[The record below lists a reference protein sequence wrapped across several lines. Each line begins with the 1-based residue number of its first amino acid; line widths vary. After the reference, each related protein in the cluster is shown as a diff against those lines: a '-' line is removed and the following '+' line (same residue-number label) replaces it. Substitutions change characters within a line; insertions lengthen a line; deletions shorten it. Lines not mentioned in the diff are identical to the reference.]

1 MSDSEVEAEDDPWD
15 DSKLK
20 IAYDKAMRLANA
32 VDVAQRVAMSTNSQ
46 IKQDRKIK
54 QEKQKKHWSPK
65 MPCRAVYE
73 GDGLEYEAVVQKII
87 DDTLCLVR
95 FIGYNNSEVVPISG
109 LSPSLGKE
117 KQDLQIAQANYEN
130 EDSGILTG
138 SREKMNSDSDNREPS
153 PAMTVSEPSCDR
165 RKKLPK
171 KKKTDKFTNG
181 FKFPDVPMPHIP
193 MLSQLGLNGDM
204 PVPPPPPLAFPASRI
219 DTEEQAMSS
228 MLLSWYMSGYYA
240 GLYQGLKRSKEVRN
254 KSSR

>member
-1 MSDSEVEAEDDPWD
+1 MSKSEVLYVKGNGMSDSEVEAEDDPWD

-130 EDSGILTG
+130 EDSGILT
-138 SREKMNSDSDNREPS
+138 
-153 PAMTVSEPSCDR
+153 VSEPSCDR